1 VAADTRARAVWVAAI
16 LAFAFVLRLG
26 YVLHL
31 DGIEP
36 KDPEDYDSYAW
47 NLAQGNGYT
56 NGDSL
61 TRRPPLFPFLLA
73 GVYGVAGHSPRA
85 ARLLQITLGTSLC
98 GVVYLLGTRL
108 YGVTAG
114 RIAALGASVYPYF
127 IYYSG
132 YLMTETLAAL
142 LFGWLTYL
150 WLGWDRHTPAVR
162 FFAGGLVG
170 GLAILARP
178 VFLLLPLL
186 VPLWAIVARL
196 SLARAAIAAVAFAL
210 GAAAVV
216 SPWTLRNYLATG
228 HFIPVQ
234 TDGSRM
240 LYQFTVWYAD
250 PSFPTFE
257 PEKLNERAAQ
267 FKAAHRDMFDRME
280 AMPEIERDRAGMRD
294 FLAFVREQPAAYLR
308 STLRKLYWFWRP
320 SDFAMISTRVV
331 RLDAWFAAAIFW
343 PLLVLAPIGLL
354 PLSALRR
361 WTLVLFVVYL
371 TALHSLVFQGTP
383 RYRFP
388 LYPQLLAMSA
398 GGMLVVWSRRRGEP
412 EGA

>member
-1 VAADTRARAVWVAAI
+1 VTRPSWWVGAI

-31 DGIEP
+31 HGVEP

-56 NGDSL
+56 NGESL

-73 GVYGVAGHSPRA
+73 GVYTVAGHSPRA
-85 ARLLQITLGTSLC
+85 ARLLQITLGTALC
-98 GVVYLLGTRL
+98 AVVYLIGTRL
-108 YGVTAG
+108 YGVFAG
-114 RIAALGASVYPYF
+114 RLAAIAAAVYPYF

-142 LFGWLTYL
+142 VFGWLAYL
-150 WLGWDRHTPAVR
+150 WLGWDRDTRPTR
-162 FFAGGLVG
+162 FFSVGLVA

-178 VFLLLPLL
+178 VFLLIPGL
-186 VPLWAIVARL
+186 VPLWALAARL
-196 SLARAAIAAVAFAL
+196 SLPRAATATIWFAA

-216 SPWTLRNYLATG
+216 APWTMRNYVATG

-257 PEKLNERAAQ
+257 PEKLAERAAQ
-267 FKAAHRDMFDRME
+267 FKAAHREMFDRMD
-280 AMPEIERDRAGMRD
+280 AMSETERDAAGMRD

-308 STLRKLYWFWRP
+308 ATLRKLYWFWRP

-331 RLDAWFAAAIFW
+331 RLDAWFAGAIFW

-354 PLSALRR
+354 PLTPLRR
-361 WTLVLFVVYL
+361 WTLVLFVLYL
-371 TALHSLVFQGTP
+371 SALHSLVFQGTP

-398 GGMLVVWSRRRGEP
+398 GGVGVLWSRFRPVRER
-412 EGA
+412 A